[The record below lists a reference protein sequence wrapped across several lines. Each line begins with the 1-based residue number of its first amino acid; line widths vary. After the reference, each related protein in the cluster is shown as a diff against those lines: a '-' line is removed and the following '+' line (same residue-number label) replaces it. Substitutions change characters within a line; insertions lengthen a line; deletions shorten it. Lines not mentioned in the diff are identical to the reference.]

1 MSGIFS
7 WAFKSNKELGD
18 SEIPEIF
25 PLELKSVDFV
35 KSDVLQT
42 FAKIL
47 TDVAERSHGLS
58 EKQEPLL
65 WDSAVQTNANEGL
78 ITLLARA
85 MSDKTDLFI
94 VYSPS
99 TQVIRKATQDEEAKI
114 RQDYK
119 TQAKSSAGVW
129 VSFKNY
135 RRSDMLRIYSA
146 MEYCVLASLNKTVN
160 VAKSVQFKIGDLRQS
175 VGTVDSGL
183 AIEQAKSI
191 AQAMRNGNDV
201 MLDAKDSVATA
212 TPDTAPTEK
221 AMQFL
226 AGKKAFILS
235 LPLSYIEGEQT
246 PGIGST
252 GEADMRAVERGL
264 RQYFVEIIRPVFEAV
279 FGVQVEFKTQDFRQM
294 TTGLETLKTFEL
306 TSDEYLSKESKQQIV
321 ARVFDLDP
329 DKERKALDAEAKDAA
344 SNPPPA
350 QPQPNTNAPGQG
362 QPSARGNGVS
372 QGGNG
377 A

>member
-135 RRSDMLRIYSA
+135 RRS
-146 MEYCVLASLNKTVN
+146 E
-160 VAKSVQFKIGDLRQS
+160 IG
-175 VGTVDSGL
+175 
-183 AIEQAKSI
+183 
-191 AQAMRNGNDV
+191 
-201 MLDAKDSVATA
+201 
-212 TPDTAPTEK
+212 
-221 AMQFL
+221 
-226 AGKKAFILS
+226 
-235 LPLSYIEGEQT
+235 
-246 PGIGST
+246 
-252 GEADMRAVERGL
+252 RAHV
-264 RQYFVEIIRPVFEAV
+264 
-279 FGVQVEFKTQDFRQM
+279 
-294 TTGLETLKTFEL
+294 
-306 TSDEYLSKESKQQIV
+306 
-321 ARVFDLDP
+321 
-329 DKERKALDAEAKDAA
+329 
-344 SNPPPA
+344 
-350 QPQPNTNAPGQG
+350 
-362 QPSARGNGVS
+362 
-372 QGGNG
+372 
-377 A
+377 